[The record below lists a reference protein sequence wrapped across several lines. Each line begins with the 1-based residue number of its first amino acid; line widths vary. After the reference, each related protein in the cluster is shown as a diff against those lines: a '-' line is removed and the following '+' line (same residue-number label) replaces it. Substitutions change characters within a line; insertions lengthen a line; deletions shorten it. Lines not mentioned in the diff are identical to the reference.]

1 MTPLQK
7 SGSVN
12 DISSYRPISLP
23 SETSLAVERLSFDY
37 VYSNIS
43 PVIQRQQF
51 GFLKQRDTITQFNS
65 VPYKV
70 YSNFDA
76 NTTWFSDYFDVE
88 KAFDS
93 VPHLLKLS
101 KLHDSGF
108 DKDFIQMFQSCLNGR
123 T

>member
-1 MTPLQK
+1 MTPLQT

-65 VPYKV
+65 FPYKV

-93 VPHLLKLS
+93 VPHLLILS